1 MSSFNIMNMTNGD
14 FMGMLAHIEK
24 ELAPKPTVVK
34 AWKKSDS
41 YQMTMM
47 AEMSDGSEVE
57 LFSYYPDEISF
68 QPFEVVGMTKRE
80 ASQVFVQKDTAYLR
94 S

>member
-1 MSSFNIMNMTNGD
+1 MDIMNMTNGD
-14 FMGMLAHIEK
+14 LLAMLAHIEM

-34 AWKKSDS
+34 AWKVSSS
-41 YQMTMM
+41 YQVSMM

-57 LFSYYPDEISF
+57 LFRYYPDEISF
-68 QPFEVVGMTKRE
+68 APFEVMGMTKQQ
-80 ASQVFVQKDTAYLR
+80 ASQVFTNKDTAYLR